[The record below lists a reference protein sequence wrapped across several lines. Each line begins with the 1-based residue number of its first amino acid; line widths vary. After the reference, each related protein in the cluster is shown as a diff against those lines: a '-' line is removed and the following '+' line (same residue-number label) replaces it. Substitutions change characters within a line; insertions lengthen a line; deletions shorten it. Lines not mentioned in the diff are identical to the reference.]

1 MDIEKYSER
10 SRGFIQSAQGLALR
24 SGHQRLAPEHLLK
37 VLIDDP
43 EGLAGN
49 LIRAAGGDPQR
60 ARGGADAALERLPK
74 VEGSGAG
81 QVYLTP
87 ELARV
92 FEQAEKLAE
101 KAGDSFVT
109 VERLLMALALDS
121 QSAAGRALADAGVT
135 PQTLNNA
142 IDALRKGRTADSAS

>member
-1 MDIEKYSER
+1 KYSER
-10 SRGFIQSAQGLALR
+10 SRGFLQSAQGLALR

-37 VLIDDP
+37 VLIDDK

-49 LIRAAGGDPQR
+49 LIRAADGDPQK
-60 ARGGADAALERLPK
+60 ALTAADLALERLPK

-81 QVYLTP
+81 QIYLTP
-87 ELARV
+87 ELART

-109 VERLLMALALDS
+109 VERLLMALAMDS
-121 QSAAGRALADAGVT
+121 QGAAGKALADAGVT
-135 PQTLNNA
+135 PQALNSA
-142 IDALRKGRTADSAS
+142 INSLRKGRTADSASAES